1 MRYTALLL
9 NSMASTTTN
18 WNKLSRAWVND
29 FALPSTS
36 KSPSPQLS
44 KSSLQTAIQ
53 RTLPLLNEDPITS
66 VPFICRYR
74 TDVIH
79 PLSTKQVFQ
88 LSDYIQKY
96 QSLSTLRNKI
106 LQCLASSSNNNQ
118 RLQQNNETTVLRVET
133 SISKSELD
141 DIYAP
146 FKPPAK
152 GTLEERI
159 KTECPELVVQIDGLW
174 SRRDNNNNDDGVDD
188 YDYQQLKKM
197 LKIYHDK
204 AVILLANRI
213 AGDANVIDAIMDQR
227 KYCRVQVKQST
238 GGGGSRGSAKASSTK
253 GKSASRKSASSAAT
267 TTTSTSTY
275 HDYNN
280 KISNIQDHQVLA
292 IRRGVDQKALKLT
305 FELNDD
311 HVKRTA
317 LQALHASSNNNTNN
331 NHAFVSKL
339 YRDALED
346 AWTRLLRKRCTSRL
360 WKEKCQHAELRAIEV
375 FCENLN
381 KALLAPPAAE
391 MIGGDSN
398 KALLALDPGFKAGIK
413 AAILSSEG
421 KTLVLET
428 IKFLGGATER
438 EEGKRKLSSL
448 LERVQQINNNGSG
461 GSSNDGNDICVVL
474 GNGHGTREARQL
486 LKNVTSQNSALTVD
500 IHLVSEA
507 GASVWSVT
515 EAASDEFPKETP
527 ASIAAVSIGRR
538 YLNPLA
544 ELVKVPPKSLG
555 LGMYQHD
562 LSEKVLDDKLT
573 LTSIDCVAE
582 VGVDVNSCSL
592 AILQKVPSL
601 TKTLAQKVFNA
612 RPLKSRKDL
621 LRVKGL
627 GDKTYEN
634 AAAFIRVAGG
644 VEPLDNTMV
653 HPESYDLARWLLKEL
668 QWELNDATSAEKDRD
683 SKDEV
688 LRAAAKKAA
697 KKCTVSED
705 RAHSVIEHLF
715 FSITSPDP
723 RTRKNS
729 GVASTSR
736 PSDIG
741 SAAGCAALSSGI
753 STADKLRDFLPHRN
767 IIGTVRNVVDF
778 GAFIDFGLENDGL
791 LHRSKLG
798 PVNLGSLLVGQ
809 DIGVD
814 ILGVS
819 KDNKISLG
827 LAGLNFPVDD
837 ADAKKRSLSSAN
849 GKRGDGPV
857 SKKKRRK

>member
-1 MRYTALLL
+1 M
-9 NSMASTTTN
+9 
-18 WNKLSRAWVND
+18 
-29 FALPSTS
+29 
-36 KSPSPQLS
+36 
-44 KSSLQTAIQ
+44 
-53 RTLPLLNEDPITS
+53 
-66 VPFICRYR
+66 
-74 TDVIH
+74 
-79 PLSTKQVFQ
+79 FQ

-106 LQCLASSSNNNQ
+106 LQCLADNQ
-118 RLQQNNETTVLRVET
+118 PHQNNETTILRVET

-159 KTECPELVVQIDGLW
+159 KTECPELVAQIDGLW
-174 SRRDNNNNDDGVDD
+174 SLRNNINDSDDD

-197 LKIYHDK
+197 LKIHNDK
-204 AVILLANRI
+204 AITLLANRI

-227 KYCRVQVKQST
+227 KYCRVQVKQAKS
-238 GGGGSRGSAKASSTK
+238 GSSDSAKASNAK
-253 GKSASRKSASSAAT
+253 GKSASRKQSSSAT
-267 TTTSTSTY
+267 TATSTNTY

-280 KISNIQDHQVLA
+280 KISNIVDHQVLA
-292 IRRGVDQKALKLT
+292 IRRGVDQKVLKLT

-311 HVKRTA
+311 HAKRTA
-317 LQALHASSNNNTNN
+317 LQALHVSSSRTNK
-331 NHAFVSKL
+331 NHAFVNKL
-339 YRDALED
+339 YRDALDD
-346 AWTRLLRKRCTSRL
+346 AWARLLRKRCTSRL
-360 WKEKCQHAELRAIEV
+360 WKEKCQQAELRAIEV

-391 MIGGDSN
+391 MVGVVGGGSH

-413 AAILSSEG
+413 AAILSTEG
-421 KTLVLET
+421 KTLLLET
-428 IKFLGGATER
+428 VKFMGSAAER
-438 EEGKRKLSSL
+438 DEGKRQLSSL
-448 LERVQQINNNGSG
+448 LDRVRQINK
-461 GSSNDGNDICVVL
+461 GNDICVVL

-486 LKNVTSQNSALTVD
+486 LQDVTSKSTNLAVD

-515 EAASDEFPKETP
+515 EAASEEFPEETP

-562 LSEKVLDDKLT
+562 LSEKVLDKKLT

-601 TKTLAQKVFNA
+601 TKALALRLFNS

-621 LRVKGL
+621 LLVKGL
-627 GDKTYEN
+627 GEKTYEN

-644 VEPLDNTMV
+644 SEPLDNTMV

-668 QWELNDATSAEKDRD
+668 RWKLNDATSVEKEID
-683 SKDEV
+683 SKDETWKAV
-688 LRAAAKKAA
+688 SKKAC
-697 KKCTVSED
+697 KKFNVSED
-705 RAHSVIEHLF
+705 RALSVVEHLF

-729 GVASTSR
+729 GVASTSG
-736 PSDIG
+736 PSNIG
-741 SAAGCAALSSGI
+741 SAAGCVALSSSI
-753 STADKLRDFLPHRN
+753 STVDELRDNLPHRN
-767 IIGTVRNVVDF
+767 IIGTVRNCVDF
-778 GAFIDFGLENDGL
+778 GAFVDLGLENDGL

-798 PVNLGSLLVGQ
+798 PINLGSLLVGQ

-819 KDNKISLG
+819 NDNKISLG
-827 LAGLNFPVDD
+827 LAGLNLPVDD
-837 ADAKKRSLSSAN
+837 PNTKKRSLSSAN
-849 GKRGDGPV
+849 GKRGGGAV
-857 SKKKRRK
+857 SKKQRRK

>member
-1 MRYTALLL
+1 M
-9 NSMASTTTN
+9 
-18 WNKLSRAWVND
+18 
-29 FALPSTS
+29 
-36 KSPSPQLS
+36 
-44 KSSLQTAIQ
+44 
-53 RTLPLLNEDPITS
+53 
-66 VPFICRYR
+66 
-74 TDVIH
+74 
-79 PLSTKQVFQ
+79 FQ

-96 QSLSTLRNKI
+96 QSLSTLRTKI
-106 LQCLASSSNNNQ
+106 LQCLADNQ
-118 RLQQNNETTVLRVET
+118 PHQNNESTILRVET

-159 KTECPELVVQIDGLW
+159 KTECPELVAQIDGLW
-174 SRRDNNNNDDGVDD
+174 SLRNNNNDSDDD

-197 LKIYHDK
+197 LKIHNDK
-204 AVILLANRI
+204 AITLLANRI

-227 KYCRVQVKQST
+227 KYCRVQVKQSKS
-238 GGGGSRGSAKASSTK
+238 GSKDSAKSKSTT
-253 GKSASRKSASSAAT
+253 SSATKA
-267 TTTSTSTY
+267 TSTNTY

-280 KISNIQDHQVLA
+280 KMINMHDHQVLA
-292 IRRGVDQKALKLT
+292 IRRGVDQKVLKLS

-311 HVKRTA
+311 YAKRTA
-317 LQALHASSNNNTNN
+317 LQALHASSSNSRTNQ
-331 NHAFVSKL
+331 NHAFVKKL
-339 YRDALED
+339 YRDALDD
-346 AWTRLLRKRCTSRL
+346 AWARLLRKRCTSRL
-360 WKEKCQHAELRAIEV
+360 WKEKCQQAELRAIEV

-391 MIGGDSN
+391 IVGGGSH

-413 AAILSSEG
+413 AAILSNDG
-421 KTLVLET
+421 KTLLLET
-428 IKFLGGATER
+428 VKFMGSAAER
-438 EEGKRKLSSL
+438 EEGKQQLSSL
-448 LERVQQINNNGSG
+448 LDRVRQINN
-461 GSSNDGNDICVVL
+461 GNDVCVVL

-486 LKNVTSQNSALTVD
+486 LQDVTSQSSDLTVD

-515 EAASDEFPKETP
+515 EAASEEFPEETP

-562 LSEKVLDDKLT
+562 LSEKVLDEKLT

-601 TKTLAQKVFNA
+601 TKTLAHKVFNS

-644 VEPLDNTMV
+644 SEPLDNTMV

-668 QWELNDATSAEKDRD
+668 RWKLNDATSAENDID
-683 SKDEV
+683 AKDETW
-688 LRAAAKKAA
+688 RAAATKACKKFD
-697 KKCTVSED
+697 VSHD
-705 RAHSVIEHLF
+705 RALSVVEHLF

-723 RTRKNS
+723 RTRKKS
-729 GVASTSR
+729 GVASTSG
-736 PSDIG
+736 PPNIG
-741 SAAGCAALSSGI
+741 SAAGCETLSSSV
-753 STADKLRDFLPHRN
+753 STVDKLRDSLPHRN

-778 GAFIDFGLENDGL
+778 GAFVDFGLESDGL

-798 PVNLGSLLVGQ
+798 PMNLGSLLVGQ

-814 ILGVS
+814 VLGVS
-819 KDNKISLG
+819 NDNKISLG
-827 LAGLNFPVDD
+827 LAGLNLPVDD
-837 ADAKKRSLSSAN
+837 ANAKKRSLSSTN
-849 GKRGDGPV
+849 GKRGNGAV
-857 SKKKRRK
+857 SKKKRHK